1 MRTNTS
7 GKRTDFMYKANKFII
22 IVEIGLMRTNTSGER
37 TDCIYKTNRF
47 TIKVE
52 IGLI

>member
-7 GKRTDFMYKANKFII
+7 GERTDCIYKINKFII
-22 IVEIGLMRTNTSGER
+22 IVEIGLMRMNTSGER
-37 TDCIYKTNRF
+37 TDFIYKTNRF